1 LSPAHADGPK
11 GRLTAA
17 IPSYSLDHSPKF
29 MSRFRS
35 VPALLLSIALLGGCA
50 GSKATTAPQNA
61 APDRPSRS
69 SSKDDGPKKFADVIK
84 DDFVKDEGIFT
95 VYQDDETYYYEIPD
109 AMLGQEF
116 LLVTRIAK
124 TADNIGYGGQK
135 ANTQIVRW
143 ERNGDTVFLRVVGY
157 ENRGDED
164 SPIYESVRNS
174 NLEPIIKAFDV
185 EALNAD
191 TTGIVIDATSLF
203 TSDVAPLGL
212 QASRRRAYS
221 VRRLDGDRSYIS
233 SVKSFPENVEVR
245 HVLTYDATAAPSNG
259 STNTITVEMAQSM
272 VKLPDNPMQPRLCD
286 ERVGLFSVTFTEYNG
301 EQHRAEEKCYVTR
314 WRLEP
319 SDPEA
324 YARGELVEPVEPII
338 YYIDQ
343 NTPEKWRQ
351 PLIDGVNDW
360 QKAFEAAGFKNAII
374 GKMAPTAEEDPDF
387 SPEDARYSV
396 IRYFAS
402 DIQNA
407 SGPHV
412 HDPRTGEILES
423 DINWYHN
430 VMQLLRNW
438 YLIQTAAVNPAA
450 QSKDFED
457 DVMGELVRFVSAHE
471 VGHTLGFQHNMGSSY
486 AYTVDQLRDPE
497 FTATH
502 GTAPSIMDYARFNY
516 VAQPEDGVTQVG
528 PMVGEYD
535 DWSTKWTY
543 AWIPGDRT
551 PEEEFLIL
559 NEWVKE
565 RADDPAMWF
574 LSGYGDPRQQTE
586 NISND
591 EMEAS
596 RLGILNLQRIL
607 DRLVEWTE
615 EEGKDWS
622 QLEELYGQVGSQYSR
637 YIGHVS
643 SNVGGVYEQPKT
655 SDQEGV
661 IYSPVSEER
670 QRRAVQW
677 MADHVFTTP
686 TWMIRPDILDRIESG
701 GITGRVRGYQVGGIA
716 RLLDTQKLARL
727 LDGETRWEGD
737 QYTVSELMADMR
749 GAIFSELTS
758 GATVDSYRRN
768 LQRGYVDRLE
778 YLLTLDYNA
787 TGFAATFGLQSIDA
801 DESDL
806 RMLVRGEL
814 ETLQSMVDRGAQ
826 RTRDSMTRLHLRDLS
841 ERIDHILDP
850 AD

>member
-1 LSPAHADGPK
+1 MCGIASHGGCIPRFSRFATRIDFISMMRSLPILALLVFGLFVSGCASSSATTSPA
-11 GRLTAA
+11 TQTT
-17 IPSYSLDHSPKF
+17 PS
-29 MSRFRS
+29 SR
-35 VPALLLSIALLGGCA
+35 
-50 GSKATTAPQNA
+50 T
-61 APDRPSRS
+61 S
-69 SSKDDGPKKFADVIK
+69 SDDDGPKAFSEVIK
-84 DDFVKDEGIFT
+84 DDFEKDEGVFN
-95 VYQDDETYYYEIPD
+95 VYRDDNTYYYEIPD
-109 AMLGQEF
+109 DMLGMEF

-135 ANTQIVRW
+135 ANTQVVRW
-143 ERNGDTVFLRVVGY
+143 ERNGDKVFLRVVGY
-157 ENRGDED
+157 QNRGDED
-164 SPIYESVRNS
+164 DPIYESVRNS
-174 NLEPIIKAFDV
+174 NLEPIMKAFDV

-191 TTGIVIDATSLF
+191 TTGIVIDATDLY
-203 TSDVAPLGL
+203 TSDVPALGL
-212 QASRRRAYS
+212 QSFRRSSYS
-221 VRRLDGDRSYIS
+221 VRRLDGSRSYIS

-245 HVLTYDATAAPSNG
+245 HVLTYEATSAPSNA
-259 STNTITVEMAQSM
+259 STNSITIEMAQSM
-272 VKLPDNPMQPRLCD
+272 VLLPANPMKPRLCD
-286 ERVGLFSVTFTEYNG
+286 ERVGMFSVRFTEYDG
-301 EQHRAEEKCYVTR
+301 EQHRAEETCYVTR

-324 YARGELVEPVEPII
+324 YARGELVEPVEQIV

-343 NTPEKWRQ
+343 NTPEKWRE
-351 PLIDGVNDW
+351 PLIQGVNDW

-430 VMQLLRNW
+430 VMRLLRNW

-450 QSKDFED
+450 QDKDFED

-471 VGHTLGFQHNMGSSY
+471 VGHTLGFPHNMGSSY

-497 FTATH
+497 FTSNH

-516 VAQPEDGVTQVG
+516 VAQPEDGVTQFG

-535 DWSTKWTY
+535 DWNTKWAY
-543 AWIPGDRT
+543 SWIAGDRT
-551 PEEEFLIL
+551 PDEEHLVL

-574 LSGYGDPRQQTE
+574 LSGFGDPRQQTE

-596 RLGILNLQRIL
+596 RLGILNLERIL
-607 DRLVEWTE
+607 DRLVEWSE
-615 EEGKDWS
+615 EEGQDWAH
-622 QLEELYGQVGSQYSR
+622 LEELYQNVGGQYNR

-655 SDQEGV
+655 ADQEGV
-661 IYSPVSEER
+661 IYSPVPEER

-686 TWMIRPDILDRIESG
+686 TWMVRDDILDRIESG
-701 GITGRVRGYQVGGIA
+701 GITGRIRGYQVGGIA
-716 RLLDTQKLARL
+716 RLLDPQKLARL
-727 LDGETRWEGD
+727 LDGETRWDGD
-737 QYTVSELMADMR
+737 QYTVSELMTDMR
-749 GAIFSELTS
+749 GAIFSELSS
-758 GATVDSYRRN
+758 GASVDSYRRN
-768 LQRGYVDRLE
+768 LQRGYVDQLE
-778 YLLTLDYNA
+778 SLMTLDFNA
-787 TGFAATFGLQSIDA
+787 SGALASFGFQSIDA

-814 ETLQSMVDRGAQ
+814 ETLQSMVDRGAD
-826 RTRDSMTRLHLRDLS
+826 RTRDATTRLHLRDLS
-841 ERIDHILDP
+841 AKISDVMDT
-850 AD
+850 DD

>member
-1 LSPAHADGPK
+1 MLRSFPVVVVLS
-11 GRLTAA
+11 
-17 IPSYSLDHSPKF
+17 F
-29 MSRFRS
+29 
-35 VPALLLSIALLGGCA
+35 ALLLGGCA
-50 GSKATTAPQNA
+50 ASSATTTPAPQTS
-61 APDRPSRS
+61 PSSSS
-69 SSKDDGPKKFADVIK
+69 SSKKDVGPKKFSDVIK
-84 DDFVKDEGIFT
+84 DDFVKDEGIFN
-95 VYQDDETYYYEIPD
+95 VYQDDQTYYYEIPD

-135 ANTQIVRW
+135 ANTQVVRW
-143 ERNGDTVFLRVVGY
+143 DRTGDKIFLRVVGY
-157 ENRGDED
+157 ENRGAED
-164 SPIYESVRNS
+164 SPIFESVRNS
-174 NLEPIIKAFDV
+174 NLEPIVRAFDV
-185 EALNAD
+185 AALNAD
-191 TTGIVIDATSLF
+191 TTGIVIDATSLY
-203 TSDVAPLGL
+203 TSDIPSLGL
-212 QASRRRAYS
+212 PSFRRSSYS
-221 VRRLDGDRSYIS
+221 VRRLDSNRSYIS

-245 HVLTYDATAAPSNG
+245 HVLTYEATNAPSNS

-286 ERVGLFSVTFTEYNG
+286 ERVGLFSVRFTEYNG
-301 EQHRAEEKCYVTR
+301 EQHRAEQKCYVTR

-338 YYIDQ
+338 YYVDQ

-360 QKAFEAAGFKNAII
+360 QKSFEAAGFKNAII
-374 GKMAPTAEEDPDF
+374 GKMAPRAEEDPDF

-450 QSKDFED
+450 QTKDFED
-457 DVMGELVRFVSAHE
+457 DVMAELVRFVSAHE
-471 VGHTLGFQHNMGSSY
+471 VGHTIGFQHNMGSSH

-497 FTATH
+497 FTSTH

-516 VAQPEDGVTQVG
+516 VAQPEDGVTQFG

-535 DWSTKWTY
+535 DWATKWTY
-543 AWIPGDRT
+543 SWIAGDRT
-551 PEEEFLIL
+551 PDEEFLIL

-565 RADDPAMWF
+565 RTDDPAMLF
-574 LSGYGDPRQQTE
+574 LSGFGDPRQQTE

-596 RLGILNLQRIL
+596 RLGVLNLQRIL
-607 DRLVEWTE
+607 DNLVEWTA
-615 EEGKDWS
+615 EEGKDWA
-622 QLEELYGQVGSQYSR
+622 QLQELYGQVGSQFNR
-637 YIGHVS
+637 YMGHVS
-643 SNVGGVYEQPKT
+643 SNIGGVYEQPKT
-655 SDQEGV
+655 SDQDGV
-661 IYSPVSEER
+661 VYSPVPEER

-686 TWMIRPDILDRIESG
+686 EWMIRDDIMDRIENG
-701 GITGRVRGYQVGGIA
+701 GITGRIRGYQVSGIS
-716 RLLDTQKLARL
+716 RLLDPQKLARL
-727 LDGETRWEGD
+727 LDGETRWDGD

-749 GAIFSELTS
+749 SAIFSKLSS
-758 GATVDSYRRN
+758 GASVDSYRRN
-768 LQRGYVDRLE
+768 VQRGYVDRLE
-778 YLLTLDYNA
+778 FLMTLDFNA
-787 TGFAATFGLQSIDA
+787 SSTLARFGFQSIDA

-806 RMLVRGEL
+806 RMLVKAEL
-814 ETLQSMVDRGAQ
+814 ETLKSQVDRGAD
-826 RTRDSMTRLHLRDLS
+826 RTRDAMTRLHLRDLS
-841 ERIDHILDP
+841 DRIEHILDP
-850 AD
+850 ED

>member
-1 LSPAHADGPK
+1 MLRSFPVVVVLS
-11 GRLTAA
+11 
-17 IPSYSLDHSPKF
+17 F
-29 MSRFRS
+29 
-35 VPALLLSIALLGGCA
+35 ALLLGGCA
-50 GSKATTAPQNA
+50 ASSATTTPAPQTS
-61 APDRPSRS
+61 PSSSS
-69 SSKDDGPKKFADVIK
+69 SSKKDVGPKKFSDVIK
-84 DDFVKDEGIFT
+84 DDFVKDEGIFN
-95 VYQDDETYYYEIPD
+95 VYQDDQTYYYEIPD

-135 ANTQIVRW
+135 ANTQVVRW
-143 ERNGDTVFLRVVGY
+143 DRTGDKIFLRVVGY
-157 ENRGDED
+157 ENRGAED
-164 SPIYESVRNS
+164 SPIFESVRNS
-174 NLEPIIKAFDV
+174 NLEPIVRAFDV
-185 EALNAD
+185 AALNAD
-191 TTGIVIDATSLF
+191 TTGIVIDATSLY
-203 TSDVAPLGL
+203 TSDIPSLGL
-212 QASRRRAYS
+212 PSFRRSSYS
-221 VRRLDGDRSYIS
+221 VRRLDSNRSYIS

-245 HVLTYDATAAPSNG
+245 HVLTYEATNAPSNS

-286 ERVGLFSVTFTEYNG
+286 ERVGLFSVRFTEYNG
-301 EQHRAEEKCYVTR
+301 EQHRAEQKCYVTR

-338 YYIDQ
+338 YYVDQ

-360 QKAFEAAGFKNAII
+360 QKSFEAAGFKNAII
-374 GKMAPTAEEDPDF
+374 GKMAPRAEEDPDF

-450 QSKDFED
+450 QTKDFED
-457 DVMGELVRFVSAHE
+457 DVMAELVRFVSAHE
-471 VGHTLGFQHNMGSSY
+471 VGHTIGFQHNMGSSH

-497 FTATH
+497 FTSTH

-516 VAQPEDGVTQVG
+516 VAQPEDGVTQFG

-535 DWSTKWTY
+535 DWATKWTY
-543 AWIPGDRT
+543 SWIAGDRT
-551 PEEEFLIL
+551 PDEEFLIL

-565 RADDPAMWF
+565 RADDPAMLF
-574 LSGYGDPRQQTE
+574 LSGFGDPRQQTE

-596 RLGILNLQRIL
+596 RLGVLNLQRIL
-607 DRLVEWTE
+607 DNLVEWTA
-615 EEGKDWS
+615 EEGKDWA
-622 QLEELYGQVGSQYSR
+622 QLQELYGQVGSQFNR
-637 YIGHVS
+637 YMGHVS
-643 SNVGGVYEQPKT
+643 SNIGGVYEQPKT
-655 SDQEGV
+655 SDQDGV
-661 IYSPVSEER
+661 VYSPVPEER

-686 TWMIRPDILDRIESG
+686 EWMIRDDIMDRIENG
-701 GITGRVRGYQVGGIA
+701 GITGRIRGYQVSGIS
-716 RLLDTQKLARL
+716 RLLDPQKLARL
-727 LDGETRWEGD
+727 LDGETRWDGD

-749 GAIFSELTS
+749 SAIFSKLSS
-758 GATVDSYRRN
+758 GASVDSYRRN
-768 LQRGYVDRLE
+768 VQRGYVDRLE
-778 YLLTLDYNA
+778 FLMTLDFNA
-787 TGFAATFGLQSIDA
+787 SSTLARFGFQSIDA

-806 RMLVRGEL
+806 RMLVKAEL
-814 ETLQSMVDRGAQ
+814 ETLKSQVDRGAD
-826 RTRDSMTRLHLRDLS
+826 RTRDAMTRLHLRDLS
-841 ERIDHILDP
+841 DRIEHILDP
-850 AD
+850 ED

>member
-1 LSPAHADGPK
+1 MLRSFPVVVVLS
-11 GRLTAA
+11 
-17 IPSYSLDHSPKF
+17 F
-29 MSRFRS
+29 
-35 VPALLLSIALLGGCA
+35 ALLLGGCA
-50 GSKATTAPQNA
+50 ASSATTTPAPQTS
-61 APDRPSRS
+61 PSSSS
-69 SSKDDGPKKFADVIK
+69 SSKKDVGPKKFSDVIK
-84 DDFVKDEGIFT
+84 DDFVKDEGIFN
-95 VYQDDETYYYEIPD
+95 VYQDDQTYYYEIPD

-135 ANTQIVRW
+135 ANTQVVRW
-143 ERNGDTVFLRVVGY
+143 DRTGDKIFLRVVGY
-157 ENRGDED
+157 ENRGAEH
-164 SPIYESVRNS
+164 SPIVESVRNS
-174 NLEPIIKAFDV
+174 NLEPIVRAFDV
-185 EALNAD
+185 AALNAD
-191 TTGIVIDATSLF
+191 TTGIVIDATSLY
-203 TSDVAPLGL
+203 TSDIPSLGL
-212 QASRRRAYS
+212 PSFRRSSYS
-221 VRRLDGDRSYIS
+221 VRRLDSNRSYIS

-245 HVLTYDATAAPSNG
+245 HVLTYEATNAPSNS

-286 ERVGLFSVTFTEYNG
+286 ERVGLFSVRFTEYNG
-301 EQHRAEEKCYVTR
+301 EQHRAEQKCYVTR

-338 YYIDQ
+338 YYVDQ

-360 QKAFEAAGFKNAII
+360 QKSFEAAGFKNAII
-374 GKMAPTAEEDPDF
+374 GKMAPRAEEDPDF

-450 QSKDFED
+450 QTKDFED
-457 DVMGELVRFVSAHE
+457 DVMAELVRFVSAHE
-471 VGHTLGFQHNMGSSY
+471 VGHTIGFQHNMGSSH

-497 FTATH
+497 FTSTH

-516 VAQPEDGVTQVG
+516 VAQPEDGVTQFG

-535 DWSTKWTY
+535 DWATKWTY
-543 AWIPGDRT
+543 SWIAGDRT
-551 PEEEFLIL
+551 PDEEFLIL

-565 RADDPAMWF
+565 RADDPAMLF
-574 LSGYGDPRQQTE
+574 LSGFGDPRQQTE

-596 RLGILNLQRIL
+596 RLGVLNLQRIL
-607 DRLVEWTE
+607 DNLVEWTAE
-615 EEGKDWS
+615 ESKDWA
-622 QLEELYGQVGSQYSR
+622 QLQELYGQVGSQFNR
-637 YIGHVS
+637 YMGHVS
-643 SNVGGVYEQPKT
+643 SNIGGVYEQPKT
-655 SDQEGV
+655 SDQDGV
-661 IYSPVSEER
+661 VYSPVPEER

-686 TWMIRPDILDRIESG
+686 EWMIRDDIMDRIENG
-701 GITGRVRGYQVGGIA
+701 GITGRIRGYQVSGIS
-716 RLLDTQKLARL
+716 RLLDPQKLARL
-727 LDGETRWEGD
+727 LDGETRWDGD

-749 GAIFSELTS
+749 SAIFSKLSS
-758 GATVDSYRRN
+758 GASVDSYRRN
-768 LQRGYVDRLE
+768 VQRGYVDRLE
-778 YLLTLDYNA
+778 FLMTLDFNA
-787 TGFAATFGLQSIDA
+787 SSTLARFGFQSIDA

-806 RMLVRGEL
+806 RMLVKAEL
-814 ETLQSMVDRGAQ
+814 ETLKSQVDRGAD
-826 RTRDSMTRLHLRDLS
+826 RTRDAMTRLHLRDLS
-841 ERIDHILDP
+841 DRIEHILDP
-850 AD
+850 ED

>member
-1 LSPAHADGPK
+1 MLRSFPVVVVLS
-11 GRLTAA
+11 
-17 IPSYSLDHSPKF
+17 F
-29 MSRFRS
+29 
-35 VPALLLSIALLGGCA
+35 ALLLGGCA
-50 GSKATTAPQNA
+50 ASSATTTPAPQTS
-61 APDRPSRS
+61 PSSSS
-69 SSKDDGPKKFADVIK
+69 SSKKDVGPKKFSDVIK
-84 DDFVKDEGIFT
+84 DDFVKDEGIFN
-95 VYQDDETYYYEIPD
+95 VYQDDQTYYYEIPD

-135 ANTQIVRW
+135 VNTQVVRW
-143 ERNGDTVFLRVVGY
+143 DRTGDKIFLRVVGY
-157 ENRGDED
+157 ENRGAED
-164 SPIYESVRNS
+164 SPIFESVRNS
-174 NLEPIIKAFDV
+174 NLEPIVRAFDV
-185 EALNAD
+185 AALNAD
-191 TTGIVIDATSLF
+191 TTGIVIDATSLY
-203 TSDVAPLGL
+203 TSDIPSLGL
-212 QASRRRAYS
+212 PSFRRSSYS
-221 VRRLDGDRSYIS
+221 VRRLDSNRSYIS

-245 HVLTYDATAAPSNG
+245 HVLTYEATNAPSNS

-286 ERVGLFSVTFTEYNG
+286 ERVGLFSVRFTEYNG
-301 EQHRAEEKCYVTR
+301 EQHRAEQKCYVTR

-338 YYIDQ
+338 YYVDQ

-360 QKAFEAAGFKNAII
+360 QKSFEAAGFKNAII
-374 GKMAPTAEEDPDF
+374 GKMAPRAEEDPDF

-450 QSKDFED
+450 QTKDFED
-457 DVMGELVRFVSAHE
+457 DVMAELVRFVSAHE
-471 VGHTLGFQHNMGSSY
+471 VGHTIGFQHNMGSSH

-497 FTATH
+497 FTSTH

-516 VAQPEDGVTQVG
+516 VAQPEDGVTQFG

-535 DWSTKWTY
+535 DWATKWTY
-543 AWIPGDRT
+543 SWIAGDRT
-551 PEEEFLIL
+551 PDEEFLIL

-565 RADDPAMWF
+565 RADDPAMLF
-574 LSGYGDPRQQTE
+574 LSGFGDPRQQTE

-596 RLGILNLQRIL
+596 RLGVLNLQRIL
-607 DRLVEWTE
+607 DNLVEWTA
-615 EEGKDWS
+615 EEGKDWA
-622 QLEELYGQVGSQYSR
+622 QLQELYGQVGSQFNR
-637 YIGHVS
+637 YMGHVS
-643 SNVGGVYEQPKT
+643 SNIGGVYEQPKT
-655 SDQEGV
+655 SDQDGV
-661 IYSPVSEER
+661 VYSPVPEER

-686 TWMIRPDILDRIESG
+686 EWMIRDDIMDRIENG
-701 GITGRVRGYQVGGIA
+701 GITGRIRGYQVSGIS
-716 RLLDTQKLARL
+716 RLLDPQKLARL
-727 LDGETRWEGD
+727 LDGETRWDGD

-749 GAIFSELTS
+749 SAIFSKLSS
-758 GATVDSYRRN
+758 GASVDSYRRN
-768 LQRGYVDRLE
+768 VQRGYVDRLE
-778 YLLTLDYNA
+778 FLMTLDFNA
-787 TGFAATFGLQSIDA
+787 SSTLARFGFQSIDA

-806 RMLVRGEL
+806 RMLVKAEL
-814 ETLQSMVDRGAQ
+814 ETLKPQVDRGAD
-826 RTRDSMTRLHLRDLS
+826 RTRDAMTRLHLRDLS
-841 ERIDHILDP
+841 DRIEHILDP
-850 AD
+850 ED

>member
-1 LSPAHADGPK
+1 ML
-11 GRLTAA
+11 R
-17 IPSYSLDHSPKF
+17 SLPTLA
-29 MSRFRS
+29 
-35 VPALLLSIALLGGCA
+35 VLLIAVLLSGCA
-50 GSKATTAPQNA
+50 SSSATTSASSQDA
-61 APDRPSRS
+61 TTSSPSRS
-69 SSKDDGPKKFADVIK
+69 GSDDGPKAFSEVIK
-84 DDFVKDEGIFT
+84 DDFSKDEGVFN
-95 VYQDDETYYYEIPD
+95 VYQDDETYYFEIPD
-109 AMLGQEF
+109 DMLGKEF

-143 ERNGDTVFLRVVGY
+143 ERNGDKVFLRVVGY

-185 EALNAD
+185 AALNAD
-191 TTGIVIDATSLF
+191 TTGIVIDATSLY
-203 TSDVAPLGL
+203 TSDIASLGL
-212 QASRRRAYS
+212 QSSRRSAYS

-245 HVLTYDATAAPSNG
+245 HVLTYDAASAPSNA

-272 VKLPDNPMQPRLCD
+272 VLLPADPMQPRLCD
-286 ERVGLFSVTFTEYNG
+286 ERVGLFSVSFTEYNG
-301 EQHRAEEKCYVTR
+301 EQHRSEPKCYVTR
-314 WRLEP
+314 YRLVP

-324 YARGELVEPVEPII
+324 YARGELVEPVDPII
-338 YYIDQ
+338 YYVDQ

-360 QKAFEAAGFKNAII
+360 QSAFEAAGFKNAII

-430 VMQLLRNW
+430 VMSLLRNW

-457 DVMGELVRFVSAHE
+457 EVMGELVRFVSAHE

-497 FTATH
+497 FTSTH

-516 VAQPEDGVTQVG
+516 LAQPEDGVTQVG

-535 DWSTKWTY
+535 DWATKWTY
-543 AWIPGDRT
+543 SWFDGDRSV
-551 PEEEFLIL
+551 EDEFLIL

-574 LSGYGDPRQQTE
+574 LSGFGDPRQQTE

-607 DRLVEWTE
+607 DNLIDWSE

-622 QLEELYGQVGSQYSR
+622 QLAELYQNVGSQYNR

-643 SNVGGVYEQPKT
+643 TNVGGVYEQPKT
-655 SDQEGV
+655 SDQEGAV
-661 IYSPVSEER
+661 YSPVSEER

-686 TWMIRPDILDRIESG
+686 TWLIRPDILNRIENG
-701 GITGRVRGYQVGGIA
+701 GITGRIRGYQVGGIS
-716 RLLDTQKLARL
+716 RLLDPQKLARL
-727 LDGETRWEGD
+727 LDGETRWDGD

-749 GAIFSELTS
+749 GAIFSELAS
-758 GATVDSYRRN
+758 GASVDSYRRN
-768 LQRGYVDRLE
+768 LQRGYVDQLE
-778 YLLTLDYNA
+778 TLLTLDFNA
-787 TGFAATFGLQSIDA
+787 TGFLATFGFQSIDA

-806 RMLVRGEL
+806 RMLVKGEL
-814 ETLQSMVDRGAQ
+814 ETLQGMVDRGAG
-826 RTRDSMTRLHLRDLS
+826 RTNDSMTRLHLRDLS
-841 ERIDHILDP
+841 DRIEDILDP
-850 AD
+850 ED

>member
-1 LSPAHADGPK
+1 MAVLLIA
-11 GRLTAA
+11 
-17 IPSYSLDHSPKF
+17 
-29 MSRFRS
+29 
-35 VPALLLSIALLGGCA
+35 VLLSGCA
-50 GSKATTAPQNA
+50 ASSATTSAPSQDA
-61 APDRPSRS
+61 TPSSSSRS
-69 SSKDDGPKKFADVIK
+69 GGDDDGPKAFSEVIK
-84 DDFVKDEGIFT
+84 DDFEKDEGVFH
-95 VYQDDETYYYEIPD
+95 VYTDDDTYYYEIPD
-109 AMLGQEF
+109 DMLGKEF

-143 ERNGDTVFLRVVGY
+143 ERNGDKVFLRVVGY

-185 EALNAD
+185 AALNAD
-191 TTGIVIDATSLF
+191 TTGIVIDATSLY
-203 TSDVAPLGL
+203 TSDIPSLGL
-212 QASRRRAYS
+212 PSFRRSSFS

-245 HVLTYDATAAPSNG
+245 HVLTYDAASAPSNS

-272 VKLPDNPMQPRLCD
+272 VLLPADPMQPRLCD
-286 ERVGLFSVTFTEYNG
+286 ERVGLFSVSFTEYNG
-301 EQHRAEEKCYVTR
+301 EQHRAEPKCYVTR

-360 QKAFEAAGFKNAII
+360 QSAFEAAGFKNAII

-430 VMQLLRNW
+430 VMSLLRNW

-450 QSKDFED
+450 QTKDFED
-457 DVMGELVRFVSAHE
+457 EVMGELVRFVSAHE

-497 FTATH
+497 FTSTH

-516 VAQPEDGVTQVG
+516 LAQPEDGVTQVG

-535 DWSTKWTY
+535 DWATKWTY
-543 AWIPGDRT
+543 TWFDGDRSV
-551 PEEEFLIL
+551 EDEFLIL
-559 NEWVKE
+559 NEWVKD

-574 LSGYGDPRQQTE
+574 LSGFGDPRQQTE

-607 DRLVEWTE
+607 DNLIEWSE

-622 QLEELYGQVGSQYSR
+622 QLEELYQNVGGQYNR

-643 SNVGGVYEQPKT
+643 TNVGGVYEQPKT
-655 SDQEGV
+655 SDQEGAV
-661 IYSPVSEER
+661 YSPVPEER

-686 TWMIRPDILDRIESG
+686 EWMIRDDILNRIENG
-701 GITGRVRGYQVGGIA
+701 GITGRIRGYQVGGLS
-716 RLLDTQKLARL
+716 RLLDPQKLARL
-727 LDGETRWEGD
+727 LDGETRWDGD
-737 QYTVSELMADMR
+737 QYTVSELMSDIR
-749 GAIFSELTS
+749 GAIFSELSS
-758 GATVDSYRRN
+758 GASVDSYRRN
-768 LQRGYVDRLE
+768 LQRGYVDQLE
-778 YLLTLDYNA
+778 TLLSLDFNA
-787 TGFAATFGLQSIDA
+787 TGFLATFGFQSIDA

-806 RMLVRGEL
+806 RMLVKGEL
-814 ETLQSMVDRGAQ
+814 ETLQGLVDRGAG
-826 RTRDSMTRLHLRDLS
+826 RTNDSMTRLHLRDLS
-841 ERIDHILDP
+841 DRIEDILDP
-850 AD
+850 ED

>member
-1 LSPAHADGPK
+1 M
-11 GRLTAA
+11 TAA
-17 IPSYSLDHSPKF
+17 
-29 MSRFRS
+29 
-35 VPALLLSIALLGGCA
+35 
-50 GSKATTAPQNA
+50 QNA
-61 APDRPSRS
+61 SSASSS
-69 SSKDDGPKKFADVIK
+69 SSKSDDDGPKAFSEVIK
-84 DDFVKDEGIFT
+84 DDFVKDEGIFH

-109 AMLGQEF
+109 DMLGKEF

-124 TADNIGYGGQK
+124 TADNLGYGGQK

-143 ERNGDTVFLRVVGY
+143 ERNGDKVFLRVVGY
-157 ENRGDED
+157 ENRGEED
-164 SPIYESVRNS
+164 SPIFEAVRNS
-174 NLEPIIKAFDV
+174 NLEPIIRAFDV

-203 TSDVAPLGL
+203 TSDVPALGL
-212 QASRRRAYS
+212 PSFRRSSLS

-245 HVLTYDATAAPSNG
+245 HVLTYDATSAPSNA

-272 VKLPDNPMQPRLCD
+272 VLLPADPMQPRLCD
-286 ERVGLFSVTFTEYNG
+286 ERVGLFSVRFTEYNG
-301 EQHRAEEKCYVTR
+301 EQHRAEQKCFVTR

-360 QKAFEAAGFKNAII
+360 QSAFEAAGFKNAII

-450 QSKDFED
+450 QTKDFED
-457 DVMGELVRFVSAHE
+457 EVMGELVRFVSAHE
-471 VGHTLGFQHNMGSSY
+471 VGHTIGFQHNMGSSY
-486 AYTVDQLRDPE
+486 AYTIDQLRDPE
-497 FTATH
+497 FTSTH

-535 DWSTKWTY
+535 DWATKWTY
-543 AWIPGDRT
+543 TWFDGDRSV
-551 PEEEFLIL
+551 EDEFLIL

-574 LSGYGDPRQQTE
+574 LSGFGDPRQQTE

-607 DRLVEWTE
+607 DNLVEWSE

-622 QLEELYGQVGSQYSR
+622 QLQELYQNVGGQYNR

-643 SNVGGVYEQPKT
+643 TNVGGVYEQPKT
-655 SDQEGV
+655 SDQEGEV
-661 IYSPVSEER
+661 YSPVPEDR

-686 TWMIRPDILDRIESG
+686 TWMIRDDILNRIENG
-701 GITGRVRGYQVGGIA
+701 GITGRIRGYQVGGIS
-716 RLLDTQKLARL
+716 RLLDPQKLARL
-727 LDGETRWEGD
+727 LDGETRWDGD
-737 QYTVSELMADMR
+737 QYTVAELMADMR
-749 GAIFSELTS
+749 GAIFSELSS
-758 GATVDSYRRN
+758 GAMIDSYRRN

-778 YLLTLDYNA
+778 YLMTLDFNA
-787 TGFAATFGLQSIDA
+787 TGFLADFGFQSIDA

-806 RMLVRGEL
+806 RMLVKGEL
-814 ETLQSMVDRGAQ
+814 ETLQGMVDRGAE
-826 RTRDSMTRLHLRDLS
+826 RSRHAFTVMHLNDLS
-841 ERIDHILDP
+841 DRIEHILNPED
-850 AD
+850 

>member
-1 LSPAHADGPK
+1 MLRSFPVVVVLS
-11 GRLTAA
+11 
-17 IPSYSLDHSPKF
+17 F
-29 MSRFRS
+29 
-35 VPALLLSIALLGGCA
+35 ALFLGGCA
-50 GSKATTAPQNA
+50 ASSATTTPAPQTS
-61 APDRPSRS
+61 PS
-69 SSKDDGPKKFADVIK
+69 SSSSSKKDDGPKKFSDVIK
-84 DDFVKDEGIFT
+84 DDFVKDEGIFN
-95 VYQDDETYYYEIPD
+95 VYQDDQTYYYEIPD

-135 ANTQIVRW
+135 ANTQVVRW
-143 ERNGDTVFLRVVGY
+143 DRTGDKIFLRVVGY
-157 ENRGDED
+157 ENRGAED
-164 SPIYESVRNS
+164 SPIFESVRNS
-174 NLEPIIKAFDV
+174 NLEPIVRAFDV
-185 EALNAD
+185 AALNAD

-203 TSDVAPLGL
+203 TSDIPSLGL
-212 QASRRRAYS
+212 PSFRRSSYS
-221 VRRLDGDRSYIS
+221 VRRLDSNRSYIS

-245 HVLTYDATAAPSNG
+245 HVLTYEATKAPSNS

-272 VKLPDNPMQPRLCD
+272 VKLPDNLMQPRLCD
-286 ERVGLFSVTFTEYNG
+286 ERVGLFSVRFTEYNG
-301 EQHRAEEKCYVTR
+301 EQHRAEQKCYVTR

-338 YYIDQ
+338 YYVDQ

-360 QKAFEAAGFKNAII
+360 QKSFEAAGFKNAII

-450 QSKDFED
+450 QTKDFED
-457 DVMGELVRFVSAHE
+457 DVMAELVRFVSAHE
-471 VGHTLGFQHNMGSSY
+471 VGHTIGFQHNMGSSY

-497 FTATH
+497 FTSTH

-516 VAQPEDGVTQVG
+516 VAQPEDGVTQFG

-535 DWSTKWTY
+535 DWATKWTY
-543 AWIPGDRT
+543 SWIAGDRT
-551 PEEEFLIL
+551 PDEEFLIL

-565 RADDPAMWF
+565 RADDPAMLF
-574 LSGYGDPRQQTE
+574 LSGFGDPRQQTE

-596 RLGILNLQRIL
+596 RLGVLNLQRIL
-607 DRLVEWTE
+607 DNLVDWTA
-615 EEGKDWS
+615 EEGKDWA
-622 QLEELYGQVGSQYSR
+622 QLQELYGQVGSQFNR
-637 YIGHVS
+637 YMGHVS
-643 SNVGGVYEQPKT
+643 SNVGGVFEQPKT
-655 SDQEGV
+655 SDQDGV
-661 IYSPVSEER
+661 VYSPVPQER
-670 QRRAVQW
+670 QRRAVEW

-686 TWMIRPDILDRIESG
+686 EWMIRDDIMDRIENG
-701 GITGRVRGYQVGGIA
+701 GITGRIRGYQVSGIS
-716 RLLDTQKLARL
+716 RLLDPQKLVRL
-727 LDGETRWEGD
+727 LDGETRWDGD

-749 GAIFSELTS
+749 SAIFSELSS
-758 GATVDSYRRN
+758 GASVDSYRRN
-768 LQRGYVDRLE
+768 VQRGYVDRQE
-778 YLLTLDYNA
+778 YLLTLDFNA
-787 TGFAATFGLQSIDA
+787 SGALARFGYQSIDA

-806 RMLVRGEL
+806 RMLVKAEL
-814 ETLQSMVDRGAQ
+814 ETLKSQVDRGAD
-826 RTRDSMTRLHLRDLS
+826 RTRDAMTRLHLRDLS
-841 ERIDHILDP
+841 ERIEHILDP
-850 AD
+850 ED

>member
-1 LSPAHADGPK
+1 MLRSFPVVVVLS
-11 GRLTAA
+11 
-17 IPSYSLDHSPKF
+17 F
-29 MSRFRS
+29 
-35 VPALLLSIALLGGCA
+35 ALLLGGCA
-50 GSKATTAPQNA
+50 ASSATTTPAPQTS
-61 APDRPSRS
+61 PS
-69 SSKDDGPKKFADVIK
+69 SSSSSKKDDGPKKFSDVIK
-84 DDFVKDEGIFT
+84 DDFVKDEGIFN
-95 VYQDDETYYYEIPD
+95 VYQDDQTYYYEIPD

-135 ANTQIVRW
+135 ANTQVVRW
-143 ERNGDTVFLRVVGY
+143 DRTGDKIFLRVVGY
-157 ENRGDED
+157 ENRGAED
-164 SPIYESVRNS
+164 SPIFESVRNS
-174 NLEPIIKAFDV
+174 NLEPIVRAFDV
-185 EALNAD
+185 AALNAD
-191 TTGIVIDATSLF
+191 TTGIVIDATSLY
-203 TSDVAPLGL
+203 TSDIPSLGL
-212 QASRRRAYS
+212 PSFRRSSYS
-221 VRRLDGDRSYIS
+221 VRRLDSNRSYIS

-245 HVLTYDATAAPSNG
+245 HVLTYEATNAPSNS

-286 ERVGLFSVTFTEYNG
+286 ERVGLFSVRFTEYNG
-301 EQHRAEEKCYVTR
+301 EQHRAEQKCYVTR

-338 YYIDQ
+338 YYVDQ

-360 QKAFEAAGFKNAII
+360 QKSFEAAGFKNAII

-450 QSKDFED
+450 QTKDFED
-457 DVMGELVRFVSAHE
+457 DVMAELVRFVSAHE
-471 VGHTLGFQHNMGSSY
+471 VGHTIGFQHNMGSSY

-497 FTATH
+497 FTSTH

-516 VAQPEDGVTQVG
+516 VAQPEDGVTQFG

-535 DWSTKWTY
+535 DWATKWTY
-543 AWIPGDRT
+543 SWIAGDRT
-551 PEEEFLIL
+551 PDEEFLIL

-565 RADDPAMWF
+565 RADDPAMLF
-574 LSGYGDPRQQTE
+574 LSGFGDPRQQTE

-596 RLGILNLQRIL
+596 RLGVLNLQRIL
-607 DRLVEWTE
+607 DNLVEWTA
-615 EEGKDWS
+615 EEGKDWA
-622 QLEELYGQVGSQYSR
+622 QLQELYGQVGSQFNR
-637 YIGHVS
+637 YMGHVS

-655 SDQEGV
+655 SDQDGV
-661 IYSPVSEER
+661 VYSPVPEER

-686 TWMIRPDILDRIESG
+686 EWMIRDDIMDRIENG
-701 GITGRVRGYQVGGIA
+701 GITGRIRGYQVSGIS
-716 RLLDTQKLARL
+716 RLLDPQKLARL
-727 LDGETRWEGD
+727 LDGETRWDGD

-749 GAIFSELTS
+749 SAIFSELSS
-758 GATVDSYRRN
+758 GASVDSYRRN
-768 LQRGYVDRLE
+768 VQRGYVDRLE
-778 YLLTLDYNA
+778 FLMTLDFNA
-787 TGFAATFGLQSIDA
+787 SGTLARFGFQSIDA

-806 RMLVRGEL
+806 RMLVKAEL
-814 ETLQSMVDRGAQ
+814 ETLKSQVDRGAD
-826 RTRDSMTRLHLRDLS
+826 RTRDAMTRLHLRDLS
-841 ERIDHILDP
+841 DRIEHILDP
-850 AD
+850 ED